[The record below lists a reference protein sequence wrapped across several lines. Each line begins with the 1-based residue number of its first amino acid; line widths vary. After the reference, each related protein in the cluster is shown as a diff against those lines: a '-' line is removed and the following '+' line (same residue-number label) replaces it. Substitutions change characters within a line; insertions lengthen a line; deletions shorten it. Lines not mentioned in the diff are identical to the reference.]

1 MYFNASKMVQF
12 DINQFQKFTAIYDFT
27 KGLTFIDD
35 LVDNG
40 YVSACILETIDD
52 RWFAL
57 SEEDYVRFVLTW
69 G

>member
-1 MYFNASKMVQF
+1 MVTLKLNNF
-12 DINQFQKFTAIYDFT
+12 EKFMTAFMFSARIDFV
-27 KGLTFIDD
+27 GD
-35 LVDNG
+35 LHDAG
-40 YVSACILETIDD
+40 YASACILETIDD